1 MKRIDFILLKQSI
14 VNNNYTICHQE
25 IINLDAREFSI
36 HEKIFDENNEKS
48 VYVWIY
54 DFNTNELCLTM
65 TRKINDKLFMIDELH
80 DNWWNEKLDIE
91 GLVDSMINRE

>member
-25 IINLDAREFSI
+25 IINLDGREFSI